1 MLLAVCLPLTW
12 SSVAAQTETESPPPA
27 QADPQL
33 RFGVQAGLNSATW
46 GGDDADGI
54 DSRLGFIAGGFAEFG
69 LGPYFA
75 IRPEV
80 SYSQQGWE
88 AELFG
93 ADFELKQDYIQIPV
107 LLKAGA
113 SLAAEPKLRP
123 VLFTGPVVSFEIR
136 CEVKASGGGIPT
148 QEDDCPD
155 DLVKGTDF
163 GLLFG
168 GGLEYGRFALTARY
182 LLGLTSLDDTGS
194 DADIKNRVVTVLA
207 GFRF

>member
-1 MLLAVCLPLTW
+1 MRNRILLHTALFLTVI
-12 SSVAAQTETESPPPA
+12 SSGLAAQTTSP
-27 QADPQL
+27 L
-33 RFGVQAGLNSATW
+33 RFGFQAGLNFATW

-54 DSRLGFIAGGFAEFG
+54 DSRLGLIAGGFAEIG
-69 LGPYFA
+69 LGQYFS

-88 AELFG
+88 ADVLG
-93 ADFELKQDYIQIPV
+93 AKFELKQDYIQIPV

-123 VLFTGPVVSFEIR
+123 VLFTGPVVSFEVR
-136 CEVKASGGGIPT
+136 CEAKVSGGGVPT
-148 QEDDCPD
+148 QEEDCPKD
-155 DLVKGTDF
+155 FLKGTDF

-168 GGLEYGRFALTARY
+168 GGLEYGRLALTGRY

-194 DADIKNRVVTVLA
+194 DTDIKNRVVTVLA

>member
-1 MLLAVCLPLTW
+1 MRIRMFLHTALLAAAI
-12 SSVAAQTETESPPPA
+12 SSGLAAQTTSP
-27 QADPQL
+27 L
-33 RFGVQAGLNSATW
+33 RLGIQAGLNSATW

-54 DSRLGFIAGGFAEFG
+54 DSRLGFIVGGFAEFG
-69 LGPYFA
+69 LGQYFS

-88 AELFG
+88 ADVLG
-93 ADFELKQDYIQIPV
+93 ATFELKQDYIQIPV

-113 SLAAEPKLRP
+113 SLAAEPRLRP
-123 VLFTGPVVSFEIR
+123 VLFTGPVVSFEVR
-136 CEVKASGGGIPT
+136 CEAKISGGGIPT

-155 DLVKGTDF
+155 DFVKGTDF

-168 GGLEYGRFALTARY
+168 GGLEYGRIALTARY

-194 DADIKNRVVTVLA
+194 DADVKNRVVSVLA